1 MTPSHVTW
9 LLHTWLDSFT
19 RDMTPSHVTWLL
31 HTWHD
36 SFTRD
41 MTPSHVTSLL
51 HKWHDSFICVSGC
64 RATLRR
70 HSQQPLHDCRQTL
83 SSKKFWKVIST
94 TKLTVKWLKRW
105 LLRIFTRRSQVC
117 RMRSPKVKILKLA
130 RFSIY
135 CVKWLRSC
143 LLRKFIKAFS
153 WGALYG
159 PLRAISCIFMYKYV
173 FGYILIRVYS
183 CMII

>member
-9 LLHTWLDSFT
+9 F
-19 RDMTPSHVTWLL
+19 
-31 HTWHD
+31 
-36 SFTRD
+36 
-41 MTPSHVTSLL
+41 L
-51 HKWHDSFICVSGC
+51 HKWHDTFICVSGC

-83 SSKKFWKVIST
+83 SSKTFSKVIST
-94 TKLTVKWLKRW
+94 TKLTVKGLSRW
-105 LLRIFTRRSQVC
+105 LLRICIRRSQVC
-117 RMRSPKVKILKLA
+117 QMRSPKVKILKSA

-135 CVKWLRSC
+135 CVKRLRSC
-143 LLRKFIKAFS
+143 LLRKFTKAFS

-159 PLRAISCIFMYKYV
+159 PLRAISCISMHKYV
-173 FGYILIRVYS
+173 FGYIHIRVYS